1 MKSLLFFTTVS
12 FLGFVCFYI
21 YKRSRSALQNWYW
34 PSLLLHILCGLAIG
48 ALYMYHYKI
57 GDSLTFFTEGIKL
70 TDLAKNNPSLYFH
83 FLWTDEAP
91 AAFIDSLSYKE
102 DRALFMVKLTSI
114 VNLLS
119 FNNYWI
125 SSLYFS
131 LLSFF
136 SSWKLSNTLV
146 RHFALTKAAIVFSFL
161 LLPSVVFWSSGI
173 VKESIALATLL
184 YVVHVFLLYYH
195 ESKVTW
201 YRIIILLISTW
212 LLYTLK
218 YYYVAVLMPV
228 LITALLHQQLSK
240 RISIR
245 SFGFH
250 IIIWIFIFLVISL
263 SATQLHPNFHL
274 SQFLG
279 VLYNNYLDF
288 ISFSQPGDVMLFPS
302 LKETWGS
309 VILLS
314 PWAFFSGM
322 FRPFV
327 WECTNVFQAVAS
339 LENLLLLLLALSA
352 MPSLRHLAKHPHRML
367 ILAGLIYCFV
377 LSTFLTLSTPNFGT
391 LIRYRVGFLPF
402 FAFLIT
408 ATNPIFNTCINLLS
422 TRLKH
427 LVAGKA

>member
-1 MKSLLFFTTVS
+1 MKSLIFLCTVS
-12 FLGFVCFYI
+12 FIGVVCFYI
-21 YKRSRSALQNWYW
+21 YKRSKSSLRNWYW
-34 PSLLLHILCGLAIG
+34 PSLLLHIFCGLVIG
-48 ALYMYHYKI
+48 ALYMYHYKV
-57 GDSLTFFTEGIKL
+57 GDTLTFFLEGVKL
-70 TDLAKNNPSLYFH
+70 TDLAKSDLPLYLN
-83 FLWTDEAP
+83 FLWTGDAP
-91 AAFIDSLSYKE
+91 TAFVDSLNYKE

-125 SSLYFS
+125 SSVYFS
-131 LLSFF
+131 LLCFF
-136 SSWKLSNTLV
+136 SSWKLSNTLA
-146 RHFALTKAAIVFSFL
+146 RYYPLTKAAIVFSFL

-173 VKESIALATLL
+173 VKESVALATLL
-184 YVVHVFLLYYH
+184 YVVHVFLLFYH
-195 ESKVTW
+195 DSKITW
-201 YRIIILLISTW
+201 YRIVILLMSTW

-240 RISIR
+240 RIPGH
-245 SFGFH
+245 SFGLHFVL
-250 IIIWIFIFLVISL
+250 WVFIFLLISL

-279 VLYNNYLDF
+279 VLYNNYQDF
-288 ISFSQPGDVMLFPS
+288 LSFSQPGDVMLFSS
-302 LKETWGS
+302 LQESWGS

-314 PWAFFSGM
+314 PWAFFSGV
-322 FRPFV
+322 FRPFI
-327 WECTNVFQAVAS
+327 WESTNVFQAVAS

-352 MPSLRHLAKHPHRML
+352 LPSLRHLARHPHHML
-367 ILAGLIYCFV
+367 ILACLIYCFV

-402 FAFLIT
+402 FVFLIT
-408 ATNPIFNTCINLLS
+408 ATNPIFNKCINFLS